1 MNSKTLI
8 VYESQILFEIL
19 DEIKEYLNLEIIN
32 SVEKDF
38 KNINFENFDNYVIIS
53 TKEHKNIE
61 NYLLI
66 DGSPKKILDILEK
79 INIGLLKNK
88 YLDQSELKIGK
99 YKLDINSRK
108 ISFKDTVLSLT
119 EKEAELIIYINQ
131 KKNVNLKELQNNVW
145 QYSSD
150 LETHTVET
158 HIYRLIKK
166 MSDKFNDENFIKHN
180 KKGYSIIWKKIQ

>member
-32 SVEKDF
+32 SSEKDF
-38 KNINFENFDNYVIIS
+38 KNINFENLDNYVIVS

-61 NYLLI
+61 NFLFI
-66 DGSPKKILDILEK
+66 NGSPKKILSILES
-79 INIGLLKNK
+79 INVGLLKNK
-88 YLDQSELKIGK
+88 YLDQSEIKIGK

-108 ISFKDTVLSLT
+108 ISFKDTVLNLT
-119 EKEAELIIYINQ
+119 EKETELIIYINQ

-158 HIYRLIKK
+158 HIYRLRKK
-166 MSDKFNDENFIKHN
+166 ISDKFNDEKFIKHD
-180 KKGYSIIWKKIQ
+180 KKGYSII

>member
-1 MNSKTLI
+1 MKSKTLI

-32 SVEKDF
+32 SSEKDF
-38 KNINFENFDNYVIIS
+38 KNINFENFDNYVIVS

-88 YLDQSELKIGK
+88 YLDQSEIKIGK

-108 ISFKDTVLSLT
+108 ISFKDTVLNLT
-119 EKEAELIIYINQ
+119 EKETELIIYINQ

-158 HIYRLIKK
+158 HIYRLRKK
-166 MSDKFNDENFIKHN
+166 MKETFGDENFISN
-180 KKGYSIIWKKIQ
+180 DTNGYLLN

>member
-1 MNSKTLI
+1 MVLLKMFLLSFLSPSILLKEEPFFPIQHLNVNSSHKSVSLFLIKICISLNMKSKTLI

-38 KNINFENFDNYVIIS
+38 KNINFENFDNYVIVS

-119 EKEAELIIYINQ
+119 EKETELIIYINQ
-131 KKNVNLKELQNNVW
+131 KM
-145 QYSSD
+145 
-150 LETHTVET
+150 
-158 HIYRLIKK
+158 LI
-166 MSDKFNDENFIKHN
+166 
-180 KKGYSIIWKKIQ
+180 